1 MAPLKYAALIFAS
14 LHAPI
19 AVADSAAQWPAWRG
33 PLATGVSPDA
43 DPPLEWSETKNIRWK
58 VAIPGRGHG
67 SPIVWGDRIFVQT
80 AVPVGEAVGQIH
92 VDVPGAHDNA
102 PVTHRQALV
111 VMALS
116 CEAGHINWQRTVHEA
131 LPHEGGHVTAS
142 QASASPVTDGTRVY
156 AFFGSNGLYCLT
168 VEGESVWHRDFGRMQ
183 TKHGHGEGSSPTLYG
198 ETLVVNWD
206 HEGDS
211 FIAALNKRTG
221 QFRWRKPRDEPTSWA
236 TPIIVERED
245 HTQVIV
251 SGTHRI
257 RAYDLADGDVIWEC
271 GGLSANVVASPVAG
285 EGYVFAGSSY
295 TTRRMLAIRLKDAAG
310 DVTGTPQVAWST
322 PRGAPYVPSPLLYGN
337 AIYYLSHYQPVITR
351 LHAYSGA
358 LRPGA
363 FRLPGLASIYASPVA
378 AAGRVYVT
386 DLEGTTLVM
395 RNENPPVVLALNHL
409 ETSVSASVALVGKAI
424 FLRGE
429 KVLYCISEQQ

>member
-1 MAPLKYAALIFAS
+1 MALLKYAILIFAS
-14 LHAPI
+14 LHAAT
-19 AVADSAAQWPAWRG
+19 AVAGSASQWPAWRG

-43 DPPLEWSETKNIRWK
+43 DPPLEWSKTKNVRWK

-80 AVPVGEAVGQIH
+80 AIPVGETVGQIH

-111 VMALS
+111 VMALD
-116 CEAGHINWQRTVHEA
+116 CDTGQITWQRTVNEV

-142 QASASPVTDGTRVY
+142 QASASPVTDGDRVY
-156 AFFGSNGLYCLT
+156 VFFGSHGLYCLT
-168 VEGESVWHRDFGRMQ
+168 VAGEPVWHRNFGRMK
-183 TKHGHGEGSSPTLYG
+183 TKHGHGEGSSPALYG

-221 QFRWRKPRDEPTSWA
+221 QLRWRKPRDEPTSWA
-236 TPIIVERED
+236 TPIVVEREG

-257 RAYDLADGDVIWEC
+257 RAYDLADGDVIWQC

-310 DVTGTPQVAWST
+310 DVTGTAQVAWST

-386 DLEGTTLVM
+386 DLEGTTLVI